1 LKREASLFIRR
12 REIIKVSKG
21 TVENDGRKL

>member
-1 LKREASLFIRR
+1 LKKEASLL
-12 REIIKVSKG
+12 EIIKVSKG